1 MPASTSK
8 KRKANLQSA
17 FWDSSAIVPLCC
29 LQPQTKAARR
39 AFRLFPRMVVWWAT
53 SVECKSALHRL
64 ERDRELTRQ
73 EAQQSLQ
80 VLERHRQH
88 WLEVAPL
95 EELKNLA
102 ERLLG
107 LHPLRAADSLQL
119 AAALI
124 WCNRHPRGRSFV
136 SGDENLLEAAEKEGF
151 AGIKLL

>member
-1 MPASTSK
+1 MPASASK

-29 LQPQTKAARR
+29 MQPQTKAARQ

-64 ERDRELTRQ
+64 ERDRELTLQ
-73 EAQQSLQ
+73 EEQRSLQ
-80 VLERHRQH
+80 VLERYRQY

-95 EELKNLA
+95 EELKKLA
-102 ERLLG
+102 EHLLG
-107 LHPLRAADSLQL
+107 LHSLRAADSLQL
-119 AAALI
+119 AAALT

-136 SGDENLLEAAEKEGF
+136 SGDERLMQAAEREGF
-151 AGIKLL
+151 AGIKL